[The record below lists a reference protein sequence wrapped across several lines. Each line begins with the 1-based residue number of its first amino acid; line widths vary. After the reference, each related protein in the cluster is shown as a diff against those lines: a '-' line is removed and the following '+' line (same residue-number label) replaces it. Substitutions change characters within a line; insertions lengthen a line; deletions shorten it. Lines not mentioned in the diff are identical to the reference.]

1 MLRNRSEAVSNYNIL
16 YNTKNILYSHDKMFC
31 QSHGYPIH
39 PPVIG
44 RVPIRLDT
52 SGRGPHA
59 IGRSMGWTES
69 WTLSDN

>member
-1 MLRNRSEAVSNYNIL
+1 MDAPIPINYPSVQGSVS
-16 YNTKNILYSHDKMFC
+16 FV
-31 QSHGYPIH
+31 QSDGGPFRLHTSA
-39 PPVIG
+39 